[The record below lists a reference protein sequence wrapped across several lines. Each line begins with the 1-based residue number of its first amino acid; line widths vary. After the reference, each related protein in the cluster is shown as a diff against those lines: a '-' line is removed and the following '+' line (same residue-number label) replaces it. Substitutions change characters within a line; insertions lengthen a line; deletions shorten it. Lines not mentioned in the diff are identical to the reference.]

1 MVTRPLTSS
10 QRPTEDHHAS
20 RGKRSS
26 LAGRYRL
33 VVVFSL
39 LAFVSVGLNVAFI
52 AELHTRIEKTETLV
66 STDSGGNPTGA
77 VNSELESLKGQNTRM
92 TVLLAVMVVCFG
104 SIVYLFFRNVTVP
117 LAGLTRATRRMSRGD
132 LGATVQV
139 HSENDFEEIAQTIND
154 MAANFQEVLLLM
166 GTTVGN
172 LQSSVEEIERLIESD
187 NAARYSENFRKQ
199 VQAIKRD
206 LELLS
211 SVMREFE
218 FYHTKFDGR
227 KVVPTS
233 PAS

>member
-1 MVTRPLTSS
+1 MAARPLTGS
-10 QRPTEDHHAS
+10 QHPTEDHHAS
-20 RGKRSS
+20 RGKRSN

-39 LAFVSVGLNVAFI
+39 LALISVGLNVAFI
-52 AELHTRIEKTETLV
+52 AELHTKIEKTESLNAPETANL
-66 STDSGGNPTGA
+66 GLA
-77 VNSELESLKGQNTRM
+77 SLKAQKIRM
-92 TVLLAVMVVCFG
+92 IVLLAVMVVCFG
-104 SIVYLFFRNVTVP
+104 SIVYLFLRNVMVP
-117 LAGLTRATRRMSRGD
+117 LMGLTRATRRMSRGD
-132 LGATVQV
+132 LSATVQV
-139 HSENDFEEIAQTIND
+139 HSENDFEEIAETIND

-187 NAARYSENFRKQ
+187 NAPRCSEDFRKQ

-218 FYHTKFDGR
+218 FYHTRFDGR

-233 PAS
+233 PAP

>member
-1 MVTRPLTSS
+1 M
-10 QRPTEDHHAS
+10 
-20 RGKRSS
+20 
-26 LAGRYRL
+26 

-52 AELHTRIEKTETLV
+52 AELHTKIQKTETLIP
-66 STDSGGNPTGA
+66 TDAGGTPA
-77 VNSELESLKGQNTRM
+77 DPVNMELASLKGQKIRM

-104 SIVYLFFRNVTVP
+104 AIVYLFFRNVTVP

-132 LGATVQV
+132 LSVTVQV
-139 HSENDFEEIAQTIND
+139 HSENDFEEIARTIND

-172 LQSSVEEIERLIESD
+172 LQSSVEEIERLIESN
-187 NAARYSENFRKQ
+187 NAPRYSEDFRNQ

-218 FYHTKFDGR
+218 FYHTRFDGR

>member
-1 MVTRPLTSS
+1 
-10 QRPTEDHHAS
+10 
-20 RGKRSS
+20 
-26 LAGRYRL
+26 
-33 VVVFSL
+33 
-39 LAFVSVGLNVAFI
+39 
-52 AELHTRIEKTETLV
+52 
-66 STDSGGNPTGA
+66 
-77 VNSELESLKGQNTRM
+77 M
-92 TVLLAVMVVCFG
+92 TVLLAVMVLCFG

-132 LGATVQV
+132 LSATVQV

-187 NAARYSENFRKQ
+187 NAACSESLRKQ
-199 VQAIKRD
+199 VHAIKRD

-218 FYHTKFDGR
+218 FYHTRFDGR